1 MTLTE
6 IIFILTG
13 TCAVLFFG
21 GKLVCLFMTLT
32 PKLCY
37 PLPNSFFTS
46 LGKWAVVT
54 GGSDGIGRAY
64 AQEFSKHGMNVVI
77 ISRNQEK
84 LDRAARKIELN
95 TGGEVKVIA
104 ADFTKDDLYGNIK
117 KNIEGLDI
125 GILVNN
131 VGILPNQIPCK
142 LLETADL
149 EERIHAVINC
159 NVKAMVK
166 MCRIVLPGMQERRGV
181 ILNVSSGIAKI
192 PCPIYTLYAASKVFV
207 ERFSEGLQAEYKSK
221 GIIIQV
227 QCHTVMFINACCFVL
242 HKTQTNHTQLFN
254 HEMVFHAANSMD
266 IVKYQ
271 CPQSGL
277 LFSQTVAPFGVST
290 SMTGY
295 QKPDMVTFTTEE
307 FVRSSLMYLK
317 AGDQTY
323 GSATH
328 TILGWIVQ
336 GIPTWI
342 LQSEAFQHH
351 FKEYVKERIGS

>member
-1 MTLTE
+1 M
-6 IIFILTG
+6 
-13 TCAVLFFG
+13 
-21 GKLVCLFMTLT
+21 K
-32 PKLCY
+32 
-37 PLPNSFFTS
+37 
-46 LGKWAVVT
+46 
-54 GGSDGIGRAY
+54 
-64 AQEFSKHGMNVVI
+64 VVI

-84 LDRAARKIELN
+84 LDRAAKKIELN
-95 TGGEVKVIA
+95 TGGEVKVIV

-117 KNIEGLDI
+117 ENIEGLDI

-149 EERIHAVINC
+149 EERTHAVINC

-166 MCRIVLPGMQERRGV
+166 MCRIVLPGMQERRRGV
-181 ILNVSSGIAKI
+181 NLNVSSGIAKI

-221 GIIIQV
+221 GIIIQ
-227 QCHTVMFINACCFVL
+227 
-242 HKTQTNHTQLFN
+242 
-254 HEMVFHAANSMD
+254 
-266 IVKYQ
+266 
-271 CPQSGL
+271 
-277 LFSQTVAPFGVST
+277 TVAPFGVST

-307 FVRSSLMYLK
+307 FVRISLMYLK

-342 LQSEAFQHH
+342 LQSEAFQQHL
-351 FKEYVKERIGS
+351 KEYVKERIGS

>member
-13 TCAVLFFG
+13 TCVVLFFG
-21 GKLVCLFMTLT
+21 GKLVFLVMMLA

-37 PLPNSFFTS
+37 PLPDSFFTS

-64 AQEFSKHGMNVVI
+64 AQELSKHGMNVVI

-84 LDRAARKIELN
+84 LDRAARKI
-95 TGGEVKVIA
+95 
-104 ADFTKDDLYGNIK
+104 
-117 KNIEGLDI
+117 
-125 GILVNN
+125 VNN

-166 MCRIVLPGMQERRGV
+166 MCRIVLPGMQEKGRGV

-192 PCPIYTLYAASKVFV
+192 PCPIYTLYAASKVFG
-207 ERFSEGLQAEYKSK
+207 ERFSQGLQAEYKSK
-221 GIIIQV
+221 GIII
-227 QCHTVMFINACCFVL
+227 
-242 HKTQTNHTQLFN
+242 
-254 HEMVFHAANSMD
+254 
-266 IVKYQ
+266 
-271 CPQSGL
+271 
-277 LFSQTVAPFGVST
+277 QTVAPFGVST

-295 QKPDMVTFTTEE
+295 QNPDMVTFTAEE
-307 FVRSSLMYLK
+307 FVRSSLKYLK
-317 AGDQTY
+317 AGDQTC
-323 GSATH
+323 GSVTH
-328 TILGWIVQ
+328 TILSWIVQ
-336 GIPTWI
+336 AIPIWV

-351 FKEYVKERIGS
+351 FKEYVKERIKG

>member
-13 TCAVLFFG
+13 TCVVLFFG
-21 GKLVCLFMTLT
+21 GKLVFLVMMLA

-37 PLPNSFFTS
+37 PLPDSFFTS

-64 AQEFSKHGMNVVI
+64 AQELSKHGMNVVI

-84 LDRAARKIELN
+84 LDRAARKIELT
-95 TGGEVKVIA
+95 TGGEVKTIA
-104 ADFTKDDLYGNIK
+104 ADFSKDDIYGHIK
-117 KNIEGLDI
+117 ENIEGLDI

-166 MCRIVLPGMQERRGV
+166 MCRIVLPGMQEKGRGV

-192 PCPIYTLYAASKVFV
+192 PCPIYTLYAASKVFG
-207 ERFSEGLQAEYKSK
+207 ERFSQGLQAEYKSK
-221 GIIIQV
+221 GIII
-227 QCHTVMFINACCFVL
+227 
-242 HKTQTNHTQLFN
+242 
-254 HEMVFHAANSMD
+254 
-266 IVKYQ
+266 
-271 CPQSGL
+271 
-277 LFSQTVAPFGVST
+277 QTVAPFGVST

-295 QKPDMVTFTTEE
+295 QNPDMVTFTAEE
-307 FVRSSLMYLK
+307 FVRSSLKYLK
-317 AGDQTY
+317 AGDQTC
-323 GSATH
+323 GSVTH
-328 TILGWIVQ
+328 TILSWIVQ
-336 GIPTWI
+336 AIPIWV

-351 FKEYVKERIGS
+351 FKEYVKERIKG